1 MWLRG
6 NFTVSR
12 SLSNSNMLNGT
23 HLQQLDE
30 VFVTDDKFS

>member
-1 MWLRG
+1 M
-6 NFTVSR
+6 SR
-12 SLSNSNMLNGT
+12 SLSNSNMLNRT